1 MATPPK
7 KPLSVRRHAF
17 VLEYLKDGKPKEAA
31 IRAGY
36 LASSAAQQASALL
49 KMPEVAEEIARRRE
63 KVADRVELNVANTLE
78 ELRRIMLSDP
88 ADLFDS
94 EGRLKGIHEIPK
106 DTRHAIASFEV
117 EEKFSGEGADRKV
130 VGRLVKVKLWPKTA
144 AIENS
149 MKHLDLLAATKVDI
163 SGTILHQVQNMASG
177 ERVARAAALLQRT
190 LDLKPSVVTVTLGP
204 ATPGK

>member
-7 KPLSVRRHAF
+7 KQLSIRRHAF
-17 VLEYLKDGKPKEAA
+17 VLEYLKDGKPREAA

-36 LASSAAQQASALL
+36 LESSAAQQASALL
-49 KMPEVAEEIARRRE
+49 KMPEIAEEIAKRRG
-63 KVADRVELNVANTLE
+63 KIADRVELNVANTLE
-78 ELRRIMLSDP
+78 ELRRLMLSDP
-88 ADLFDS
+88 ADLFD
-94 EGRLKGIHEIPK
+94 EAGQLKSIHQIPK

-130 VGRLVKVKLWPKTA
+130 VGRLVKVKLWPKTS
-144 AIENS
+144 AIENA

-177 ERVARAAALLQRT
+177 ERIARAQALLQRT
-190 LDLKPSVVTVTLGP
+190 LELKPAVVSVTLGP
-204 ATPGK
+204 AQK